1 MAFATMGKILNVDL
15 STGETRAEA
24 IPDEIYR
31 KYLSGTGLAAWLLHE
46 RIPAGADPLGP
57 DNILGFVAGLL
68 TGTPSYFTG
77 RWSVVGKSPLT
88 GTWGDANCG
97 GNLSPAI
104 KRNGFD
110 GIFFRGVSDKPSTLY
125 VKTGRPNCATPL
137 PSGGRTPPRPRRCF
151 WPSTVPGPARPSSGL
166 RASAS
171 RSSPG
176 SSTTGAAWPPVRGWA
191 P

>member
-1 MAFATMGKILNVDL
+1 MAFAIMGKILNVDL
-15 STGETRAEA
+15 TMGEIRAEA
-24 IPDEIYR
+24 IPDELYR
-31 KYLSGTGLAAWLLHE
+31 TYLSGTGLAARLLFE

-97 GNLSPAI
+97 GTFAPAI

-110 GIFFRGVSDKPSTLY
+110 GIFFRGASQKPVYLY
-125 VKTGRPNCATPL
+125 VKNGNAE
-137 PSGGRTPPRPRRCF
+137 
-151 WPSTVPGPARPSSGL
+151 L
-166 RASAS
+166 RDASQLW
-171 RSSPG
+171 G
-176 SSTTGAAWPPVRGWA
+176 
-191 P
+191 